1 MAIRDITTEIFRS
14 AWSNFAT
21 GVTII
26 TTKENDDI
34 VHGMTANGVA
44 SVSLEPPLALVI
56 IGHERNTHPLIVKN
70 LRFGISILSSQ
81 QQQIARHY
89 TIPYEKRLKLDP
101 PQTEALGDSRVI
113 SGALTTMD
121 CRVVDSYNAGDHTIF
136 IGQVENINIG
146 KGTPLLYFHSS
157 FTELKSTSTN
167 A

>member
-1 MAIRDITTEIFRS
+1 MATCDITTEIFRS

-26 TTKENDDI
+26 TTKESDDI

-44 SVSLEPPLALVI
+44 SVSLEPPLALAI
-56 IGHERNTHPLIVKN
+56 IGHERNTHPLIVQN
-70 LRFGISILSSQ
+70 QRFGISILSSQ

-89 TIPYEKRLKLDP
+89 TIPYEERLKLAS
-101 PQTEALGDSRVI
+101 PQTETLGESKVI

-121 CRVVDSYNAGDHTIF
+121 CRVIDSYNAGDHTIF

-146 KGTPLLYFHSS
+146 KGAPLLYFQSS
-157 FTELKSTSTN
+157 FAELKPTPTN
-167 A
+167 